1 MSVGI
6 ENDRYKITKNEDKLI
21 LTDKKTQKARI
32 LEPNDIDY
40 VIDDN
45 QKIRD
50 SNVIENYF
58 RLKDDKS
65 ELKFNTKKAD
75 YVSEYKE
82 AEKYTNKK
90 YQDSVED
97 FLSKWNFSKEE
108 LDNLA
113 SVPDESTIR
122 KFETRTDEEKKSI
135 ANDFRLMKKT
145 LLEERKI
152 TTDPFTYLKAYF
164 KNYVSV
170 EEMESLAKLKI
181 DDYLH
186 NRAFYSNDYEYDK
199 VKSLEV
205 KSLKDLK
212 DNKVDYFG
220 HINLDLLDNF
230 SKRMKVIKDNAKEIL
245 EIDDNPEAKNINF
258 KYNIGIITN
267 PDDLDIYKKE
277 KKRRETKEVKVE
289 TPMKPTVITKEETKP
304 IEPSFIDIDK
314 ISKVEP
320 IPIDDDNMEPP
331 MIDFEDVSKEN
342 TKAWAT
348 WKLDPA
354 VEKYY
359 DAVPDQLEGV
369 LKYYDYFKKN
379 IIPVILQN
387 NNKFSTIDPPKA
399 LQGLMSE
406 KIDASTVKTKDII
419 EKIKALLTYVPPET
433 QQEFIRSSKG
443 FVGGKDGIVSDKI
456 TAYMIIENKIIHG
469 IEKNISSLMRKYSHD
484 EYTAKEFI
492 DEIAEN
498 GIEAFSDPI
507 RIHVVDKICKNYR
520 GLEPYLFFIN
530 VYWKSP
536 VKRNISFN
544 TPNFTIKTGD
554 TFNKSTLT
562 RWGPMNENGDKLKE
576 KFINIIEALS
586 KNPKLGVGRLGV
598 GWTDDT
604 LTRIDNIM
612 TQLRGSG
619 SMNQEASGWTDD
631 TLTRIE
637 SIMTQLK
644 GSGNYA
650 SGWTDDTLTRIES
663 IMTQLRGL
671 KNNASGWT
679 DDTLTRIESIIHH
692 LG

>member
-50 SNVIENYF
+50 SSVIENYF

-65 ELKFNTKKAD
+65 ELRFNTKKAD

-199 VKSLEV
+199 IKSLEV

-267 PDDLDIYKKE
+267 PEDLDIYKKE

-289 TPMKPTVITKEETKP
+289 TPIKPIMKEEIKP
-304 IEPSFIDIDK
+304 IEPSLIDIDK
-314 ISKVEP
+314 LSKVEP
-320 IPIDDDNMEPP
+320 IPIDDDNLEPP
-331 MIDFEDVSKEN
+331 KVNFEDVSKDN

-348 WKLDPA
+348 WKLDPE

-359 DAVPDQLEGV
+359 DSVPDNLEGV
-369 LKYYDYFKKN
+369 LKYYDYFKQN
-379 IIPVILQN
+379 IIPIILQN
-387 NNKFSTIDPPKA
+387 NSKFSSQDPPKA
-399 LQGLMSE
+399 LQVLMSE
-406 KIDASTVKTKDII
+406 RIDASAVKTKDII
-419 EKIKALLTYVPPET
+419 DKIKTLLTYVPPET
-433 QQEFIRSSKG
+433 QLEFIKSSKG

-530 VYWKSP
+530 VY
-536 VKRNISFN
+536 
-544 TPNFTIKTGD
+544 
-554 TFNKSTLT
+554 
-562 RWGPMNENGDKLKE
+562 
-576 KFINIIEALS
+576 
-586 KNPKLGVGRLGV
+586 
-598 GWTDDT
+598 
-604 LTRIDNIM
+604 
-612 TQLRGSG
+612 
-619 SMNQEASGWTDD
+619 
-631 TLTRIE
+631 
-637 SIMTQLK
+637 
-644 GSGNYA
+644 
-650 SGWTDDTLTRIES
+650 
-663 IMTQLRGL
+663 
-671 KNNASGWT
+671 
-679 DDTLTRIESIIHH
+679 
-692 LG
+692 

>member
-32 LEPNDIDY
+32 LEPSDIDY

-50 SNVIENYF
+50 SSVIENYF

-65 ELKFNTKKAD
+65 ELRFNTKKAD

-90 YQDSVED
+90 YQDSVDD

-186 NRAFYSNDYEYDK
+186 NRAFYSNDYEYEK
-199 VKSLEV
+199 IKNLEI
-205 KSLKDLK
+205 KSLKDVK
-212 DNKVDYFG
+212 NNKVDYFG

-230 SKRMKVIKDNAKEIL
+230 SKRMKVIKDNAQEIL
-245 EIDDNPEAKNINF
+245 EIDDNHEAKNINF

-267 PDDLDIYKKE
+267 PEDLDIYKKE

-289 TPMKPTVITKEETKP
+289 TPMKPVMKEEEVKPVEEVKP
-304 IEPSFIDIDK
+304 IEPSLID
-314 ISKVEP
+314 
-320 IPIDDDNMEPP
+320 IPIDDEKYSEPP
-331 MIDFEDVSKEN
+331 YIDVEKVSKDNE
-342 TKAWAT
+342 TAWQT

-354 VEKYY
+354 VEKFYNDFPKDVNKLYRYY
-359 DAVPDQLEGV
+359 QPFRGSIQS
-369 LKYYDYFKKN
+369 
-379 IIPVILQN
+379 IIISN
-387 NNKFSTIDPPKA
+387 NYKFGSTLTPKTLMDIMYESIDISTITA
-399 LQGLMSE
+399 E
-406 KIDASTVKTKDII
+406 EII
-419 EKIKALLTYVPPET
+419 NKIKTLLTYVPPET
-433 QQEFIRSSKG
+433 QREFIKSSKG

-544 TPNFTIKTGD
+544 APNFTIKTGD
-554 TFNKSTLT
+554 TFNKSSLT

-604 LTRIDNIM
+604 LTRIDSIM
-612 TQLRGSG
+612 TQLRGTG
-619 SMNQEASGWTDD
+619 SMKQEASGWTDD

-637 SIMTQLK
+637 TIMTQLK

-663 IMTQLRGL
+663 IMTQLRRL

-679 DDTLTRIESIIHH
+679 DDTLTRIENIIHH